1 MEGLES
7 LHDSIAYYSHV
18 WVLAIHVRF
27 RKWPWWAL
35 PVQKVEMSWCTEPQ
49 GKRHVWWEGNE
60 VCWKTSVRNVW
71 YQLGRWRLFYLLI
84 TTNFEECISWTLDGW
99 KATGC
104 PLFFFLGIN
113 IDSWWLTIIWGT
125 VLGYIGI
132 WKVQTKTW
140 NCAWEFH
147 AFSVPFTL
155 PRSKSCTCRL
165 SRSGSKENGLL
176 RFVTLAVVPRAKWRV
191 CPWVAWKGCVWK
203 TYMFV

>member
-104 PLFFFLGIN
+104 PLFFFSWYKHRLMMIDDHLRNSIGIYWDLKSTNQNLELCLGI
-113 IDSWWLTIIWGT
+113 SRF
-125 VLGYIGI
+125 LGSL
-132 WKVQTKTW
+132 
-140 NCAWEFH
+140 H
-147 AFSVPFTL
+147 
-155 PRSKSCTCRL
+155 
-165 SRSGSKENGLL
+165 
-176 RFVTLAVVPRAKWRV
+176 LA
-191 CPWVAWKGCVWK
+191 
-203 TYMFV
+203 T

>member
-1 MEGLES
+1 MAVV
-7 LHDSIAYYSHV
+7 SIASAEGRDVMVYGAS
-18 WVLAIHVRF
+18 
-27 RKWPWWAL
+27 RKEARVMRGKWGLLENICKKRLISAWAL
-35 PVQKVEMSWCTEPQ
+35 TPILLVDY
-49 GKRHVWWEGNE
+49 N
-60 VCWKTSVRNVW
+60 
-71 YQLGRWRLFYLLI
+71 QLWRMYLL
-84 TTNFEECISWTLDGW
+84 NPGRLKSNRLP
-99 KATGC
+99 AV
-104 PLFFFLGIN
+104 FFLGIN